1 MQAHPILTTQLYSEP
16 LFTLP
21 YTLSLSMPGILRS
34 VVCGDNWVAVGNNNG
49 TINTIDMRMGALLH
63 HWRPNDY
70 ALTQVCTCT

>member
-1 MQAHPILTTQLYSEP
+1 
-16 LFTLP
+16 
-21 YTLSLSMPGILRS
+21 MPGILRS